1 MTVQGDDKQ
10 NRKNC
15 LHCLSNNDVRPM
27 IILTEPLVSG
37 QGSLTSGQEI
47 LTSGQEN
54 KILQVDREFCWLQ
67 NNSDQWSRKY

>member
-1 MTVQGDDKQ
+1 MK
-10 NRKNC
+10 
-15 LHCLSNNDVRPM
+15 
-27 IILTEPLVSG
+27 ILIEPLVSG